1 MSRAP
6 NRFVGLHNHTGF
18 SPFDGLGYPDEHFKF
33 CMANG
38 IDAHA
43 ITEHGNLN
51 SYAHAQLWIEDWAKS
66 NKDKKFKYIPGI
78 EAYYHPDLE
87 QWQRDYDAAEK
98 AKEDKKLAKKL
109 KEKEE
114 ELETKVIAIVDQ
126 NDETEEVTTENNAL
140 TIENED
146 ETKSTKHFNPV
157 NRRHHLVIL
166 PKNQRGLQQIFAA
179 SSKAYLNGFYKFP
192 RMDWKML
199 REAGKDGNLVVT
211 SACIGGMP
219 AYAVFQE
226 MQKISFDQF
235 SEKLLDDKVLLEKCV
250 QAVGNVYDQMVEA
263 VGEGN
268 YFLELQFNRLPAQNL
283 VNRAIIE
290 FCRRNGKTK
299 QLVVTGDAH
308 YFDPDKWKDR
318 ELYKKLGWM
327 NYTEINADSL
337 PKSKEQ
343 LKCELYPKN
352 AQQMWDEYLK
362 SREGTSFYDDDL
374 VADAIERTHD
384 IAHLVIGEVPPD
396 RSPKFPNKLLIPE
409 GTPSFNHLVR
419 LCKEGMVKR
428 GLQDRPEYIER
439 IKEELG
445 VIKAMKNADYFISY
459 QKIMELARKVCLCG
473 PGRGSGGGSL
483 VAYVLYITDLDPIF
497 WDLPFARFLSVYRK
511 GAPDIDTD
519 LADRDKVLEQL
530 RGFFGWENVVPISNY
545 NTFKLKTLVKDI
557 GKFYGVPF
565 EETNAATRSV
575 EDEVRKATMKEGDDK
590 NLFVLTYDEAM
601 GFHCFKAKEPNAKPV
616 CQGCTPDCKTPVS
629 PSFRKFIETYPVV
642 AESIKILFKQNR
654 SLGRHAGGVLIADDL
669 PNKMP
674 LVTSKS
680 KKGSDVREPQS
691 PWVEGVNYKHL
702 EKIGEFIKYDLL
714 GLETLRLIERTIE
727 LILIKEGKP
736 HTFDDVKAWYEEHL
750 HPSKVDFNDPKPYEV
765 YEKAKWG
772 GIFQLTSQGA
782 QRLFVKAKPKSI
794 IDIATLTSIYRPGPL
809 AAHVDKLYLEAREGK
824 RPADLEWGDERIH
837 EVLKKTYSCI
847 IFQEQVMELAEK
859 IAGFPKDKCDE
870 VRRAIMKRSIS
881 GGEAAK
887 KAAQETRDSFVQGC
901 IKNGY
906 SEKIANNLYDKIL
919 YFAGYGF
926 NKAHA
931 VAYAIDS
938 FWCAWLMTY
947 YEEQWISAYLE
958 AYSTTPEKR
967 AKAFGEAR
975 ALGYQIVPIDINHAG
990 LGWTVLPG
998 KKLMPSM
1005 TSVKGVGESAVEEL
1019 IAMRPINQI
1028 EDLLWNEDGT
1038 WRPSKFNKK
1047 AMEALIKVGAFE
1059 SVGCIGPDKVFKS
1072 YKHMYETLMGEYTE
1086 EVEKKK
1092 GSGIMVERRREH
1104 AALIRRS
1111 TKKDPHEGRKNFYA
1125 LARALA
1131 EDEDAVGEVDDNSH
1145 YGWTRREKVEFSS
1158 FYFGTS
1164 DPTQMFDQVIFD
1176 KLDKM
1181 GVVPIEELEHGDNKY
1196 VWFVTVLATGKKG
1209 GKPTAGI
1216 QKKTRNGK
1224 PYIQAFVTGPVGKP
1238 IRLTVWGKPDLM
1250 DPFQLMAAEVR
1261 RDDYGFA
1268 TSASKI
1274 REIA

>member
-1 MSRAP
+1 MARVPS
-6 NRFVGLHNHTGF
+6 RFVGLHNHTGF
-18 SPFDGLGYPDEHFKF
+18 SPFDGLGYPDEHFRF

-78 EAYYHPDLE
+78 EAYYHPSLE
-87 QWQRDYDAAEK
+87 QWQRDYEAAEK
-98 AKEDKKLAKKL
+98 AKLDKKAAKKL

-114 ELETKVIAIVDQ
+114 EVQTKVIAVVDQ
-126 NDETEEVTTENNAL
+126 NDETEEIETTNAL
-140 TIENED
+140 TVENED
-146 ETKSTKHFNPV
+146 ETKSTKHFNPI

-166 PKNQRGLQQIFAA
+166 PKNQKGLLSIFAA
-179 SSKAYLNGFYKFP
+179 SSKAYLHGFYRFP
-192 RMDWKML
+192 RIDFNML
-199 REAGKDGNLVVT
+199 KEAGKEGNLVVT

-226 MQKISFDQF
+226 IQKLSFDAL
-235 SEKLLDDKVLLEKCV
+235 SEKLLDDPALLERCIR
-250 QAVGNVYDQMVEA
+250 AVGNCYDQMTEA

-299 QLVVTGDAH
+299 QLVCTGDAH
-308 YFDPDKWKDR
+308 YYDPERWKDR

-327 NYTEINADSL
+327 NYTEINADAL
-337 PKSKEQ
+337 PKTKDA

-352 AQQMWDEYLK
+352 AQQMWDEYLVSK
-362 SREGTSFYDDDL
+362 EGTGFYDDDL
-374 VADAIERTHD
+374 IADAIERTHD

-396 RSPKFPNKLLIPE
+396 RTPKFPNKLLIPE
-409 GTPSFNHLVR
+409 GTPSFNHLVA
-419 LCKEGMVKR
+419 LCKEGMKKR
-428 GLQDRPEYIER
+428 GLDGKPEYIAR
-439 IKEELG
+439 VTEELG
-445 VIKAMKNADYFISY
+445 VIKQMKNSDYFISY

-483 VAYVLYITDLDPIF
+483 VAYVLYITDLDPLF

-511 GAPDIDTD
+511 GAPDIDSD

-557 GKFYGVPF
+557 GKFYGVSF
-565 EETNAATRSV
+565 EDTNAATRSV
-575 EDEVRKATMKEGDDK
+575 EDEVRKATMREGDDK

-601 GFHCFKAKEPNAKPV
+601 SFHSVNPDRDKNAKPI
-616 CQGCTPDCKTPVS
+616 CTGCTSSCTTPVS
-629 PSFRKFIETYPVV
+629 PSFRTFIDKNPVV

-654 SLGRHAGGVLIADDL
+654 ALGRHAGGVLIADDL

-674 LVTSKS
+674 LVTSKP
-680 KKGSDVREPQS
+680 KKGGTVREPQS
-691 PWVEGVNYKHL
+691 CWVEGVNYKHL

-736 HTFDDVKAWYEEHL
+736 HAFEDVKAWYETHL
-750 HPSKVDFNDPKPYEV
+750 EPSVIDFNDPKPYTV
-765 YEKAKWG
+765 YAEAKWG
-772 GIFQLTSQGA
+772 GIFQLTSPGA
-782 QRLFVKAKPKSI
+782 QRLFVKAKPTSV

-809 AAHVDKLYLEAREGK
+809 AAHVDSLYLKAKNEGQE
-824 RPADLEWGDERIH
+824 LEWGDKRIN
-837 EVLKKTYSCI
+837 EILKKTFTCI

-859 IAGFPKDKCDE
+859 CAGFPKDKCDE

-887 KAAQETRDSFVQGC
+887 KAAQETRDGFVQGC

-906 SEKIANNLYDKIL
+906 TEQVANNLYDKIL

-947 YEEQWISAYLE
+947 YEEQWMSAYLE
-958 AYSTTPEKR
+958 AYSTTPTKR

-975 ALGYQIVPIDINHAG
+975 ALGYTIVPVDVNHAG
-990 LGWTVLPG
+990 LSWTVLPG

-1005 TSVKGVGESAVEEL
+1005 TSIKGVGDSAVEEL
-1019 IAMRPINQI
+1019 MAMRPINNI
-1028 EDLLWNEDGT
+1028 EDMLWNEDGT

-1047 AMEALIKVGAFE
+1047 AFEALIKVGAFD
-1059 SVGCIGPDKVFKS
+1059 SVDCIGPDKVFKS
-1072 YKHMYETLMGEYTE
+1072 YHHMYETLMGEYTE
-1086 EVEKKK
+1086 EVTRKRK
-1092 GSGIMVERRREH
+1092 GVEETVEVTREH

-1111 TKKDPHEGRKNFYA
+1111 TKKDPHEGRKNFYE
-1125 LARALA
+1125 LARTLA
-1131 EDEDAVGEVDDNSH
+1131 DDEDVVKE
-1145 YGWTRREKVEFSS
+1145 WTKREKVEFYS

-1164 DPTQMFDQVIFD
+1164 DVTQMFETSMLD
-1176 KLDKM
+1176 KLDKL
-1181 GVVPIEELEHGDNKY
+1181 GIIPIEDLEYGENKFC
-1196 VWFVTVLATGKKG
+1196 WFVTVMASGKKG

-1216 QKKTRNGK
+1216 QKVTRNK
-1224 PYIQAFVTGPVGKP
+1224 KKYIQAYVTGPVGKP
-1238 IRLTVWGKPDLM
+1238 VRLTVWGREDLYE
-1250 DPFQLMAAEVR
+1250 PFKLMAAEVR

-1268 TSASKI
+1268 TSGNKVK
-1274 REIA
+1274 EIA

>member
-1 MSRAP
+1 
-6 NRFVGLHNHTGF
+6 
-18 SPFDGLGYPDEHFKF
+18 
-33 CMANG
+33 MANG
-38 IDAHA
+38 LDAHA

-51 SYAHAQLWIEDWAKS
+51 SYAHAQLWIEEWGKN

-78 EAYYHPDLE
+78 EAYYHPSLE
-87 QWQRDYDAAEK
+87 QWQRDYEAAEK
-98 AKEDKKLAKKL
+98 AKEDKKAAKKL

-114 ELETKVIAIVDQ
+114 ELPTKVVAVVDQ
-126 NDETEEVTTENNAL
+126 NDETEELETTNAL

-157 NRRHHLVIL
+157 NRRHHLVVL

-226 MQKISFDQF
+226 MQKIQFDQF
-235 SEKLLDDKVLLEKCV
+235 SEKLLDDPALMDKCV
-250 QAVGNVYDQMVEA
+250 KAVGNVFDEMEAA
-263 VGEGN
+263 VGDCN
-268 YFLELQFNRLPAQNL
+268 YYLELQFNRLPAQNL

-290 FCRRNGKTK
+290 FCRRNGKTG

-308 YFDPDKWKDR
+308 YFDPERWKDR

-327 NYTEINADSL
+327 NYQEINPDSI
-337 PKSKEQ
+337 PKSKDQ

-352 AQQMWDEYLK
+352 AQQIWDEYLK
-362 SREGTSFYDDDL
+362 SKEGTAFYDDAL
-374 VADAIERTHD
+374 VCDAIERTHD
-384 IAHLVIGEVPPD
+384 IAHCVIGEVPPD
-396 RSPKFPNKLLIPE
+396 RTPKFPTKLLVPE
-409 GTPSFNHLVR
+409 GTKTFNHLVK
-419 LCKEGMVKR
+419 LCMEGMKKR
-428 GLQDRPEYIER
+428 GLQDKSEYIDR
-439 IKEELG
+439 LKEELG
-445 VIKAMKNADYFISY
+445 VIKQMKNEVYFISY

-483 VAYVLYITDLDPIF
+483 VAYVLYITDLDPLY

-530 RGFFGWENVVPISNY
+530 RNFFGWENVVPISNY

-557 GKFYGVPF
+557 GKFYGVSF
-565 EETNAATRSV
+565 EDTNAATRTV

-601 GFHCFKAKEPNAKPV
+601 GFHCSRKKEPDAKPV
-616 CQGCTPDCKTPVS
+616 CQGCTPSCTTPVS
-629 PSFRKFIETYPVV
+629 PSFRGFIEKNPVV

-669 PNKMP
+669 PSKMP
-674 LVTSKS
+674 LVTSKAS
-680 KKGSDVREPQS
+680 KGSDVREPQS
-691 PWVEGVNYKHL
+691 PWVEGVNFKHL

-714 GLETLRLIERTIE
+714 GLETMRLIERAIE

-736 HTFDDVKAWYEEHL
+736 HAFDDIKAWYEAHM
-750 HPSKVDFNDPKPYEV
+750 HPSVIDFSDPKTYEV

-809 AAHVDKLYLEAREGK
+809 AAHVDNLYLKAKNEGEEI
-824 RPADLEWGDERIH
+824 EWGDKRIN
-837 EVLKKTYSCI
+837 EILKKTFSCI

-859 IAGFPKDKCDE
+859 CAGFPKDKCDE

-887 KAAQETRDSFVQGC
+887 KAAQETRDGFVQGC

-906 SEKIANNLYDKIL
+906 TDKVANNLYDKIL

-938 FWCAWLMTY
+938 FWCAWLMTH
-947 YEEQWISAYLE
+947 YEEQWVCSYLE
-958 AYSTTPEKR
+958 AYSSTPDKR
-967 AKAFGEAR
+967 AKAFGEVR
-975 ALGYQIVPIDINHAG
+975 ALGYQIVPIDVNHAG
-990 LGWTVLPG
+990 LGWTALPG

-1005 TSVKGVGESAVEEL
+1005 TSVKGVGESAVQEVME
-1019 IAMRPINQI
+1019 MRPFESI
-1028 EDLLWNEDGT
+1028 EQMLWNEDGT

-1047 AMEALIKVGAFE
+1047 AMEALIKVGAFDSLE
-1059 SVGCIGPDKVFKS
+1059 CIGHDKVFKS
-1072 YKHMYETLMGEYTE
+1072 YKHMHDTLMGEYIET
-1086 EVEKKK
+1086 VEKKK
-1092 GSGIMVERRREH
+1092 GSNEFVERVREH
-1104 AALIRRS
+1104 AQLIRRS
-1111 TKKDPHEGRKNFYA
+1111 TKKDPHEGRKNFYE
-1125 LARALA
+1125 LARKLA
-1131 EDEDAVGEVDDNSH
+1131 EIDPSEWSLKELA
-1145 YGWTRREKVEFSS
+1145 EFKAE
-1158 FYFGTS
+1158 YFGTV
-1164 DPTQMFDQVIFD
+1164 DVTQMFDQKYFD
-1176 KLDKM
+1176 KLDAM
-1181 GVVPIEELEHGDNKY
+1181 EIGSIEDLDYGETRH
-1196 VWFVTVLATGKKG
+1196 VWFTTILATAKKG
-1209 GKPTAGI
+1209 GQPTSGLK
-1216 QKKTRNGK
+1216 KKTRNGK
-1224 PYIQAFVTGPVGKP
+1224 EYIQAYVTGPVGKAL
-1238 IRLTVWGKPDLM
+1238 RVSVWGRKELY
-1250 DPFQLMAAEVR
+1250 DPFKLMVAEVK
-1261 RDDYGFA
+1261 RDDYGYS
-1268 TSASKI
+1268 SAVFKVK
-1274 REIA
+1274 EIA

>member
-1 MSRAP
+1 MSRVP
-6 NRFVGLHNHTGF
+6 SRFVGLHNHTGF
-18 SPFDGLGYPDEHFKF
+18 SPFDGLGYPDEHFKY
-33 CMANG
+33 CMENG

-51 SYAHAQLWIEDWAKS
+51 SYAHAQLWIEEWGKN

-87 QWQRDYDAAEK
+87 QWKRDYAAAEQ
-98 AKEDKKLAKKL
+98 AKLDKKAAKKL

-114 ELETKVIAIVDQ
+114 ELPTKVVAVVDQ
-126 NDETEEVTTENNAL
+126 NDETEEVETTNAL
-140 TIENED
+140 TVENED

-157 NRRHHLVIL
+157 NRRHHLVVL
-166 PKNQRGLQQIFAA
+166 PKNQKGLLQIFGA

-192 RMDWKML
+192 RMDWNIL
-199 REAGKDGNLVVT
+199 HEAGKDGNLVVT

-226 MQKISFDQF
+226 MQKVSFDQF
-235 SEKLLDDKVLLEKCV
+235 TEKLLDDPVLLERCV
-250 QAVGNVYDQMVEA
+250 AAVGNVYEQMVSA

-308 YFDPDKWKDR
+308 YFNPDRWKDR

-327 NYTEINADSL
+327 NYQTINADSL
-337 PKSKEQ
+337 SKSKEE

-352 AQQMWDEYLK
+352 ARQMWDEYLK
-362 SREGTSFYDDDL
+362 SKEDTNFYDDDL

-384 IAHLVIGEVPPD
+384 IAHMVIGEVPPD

-409 GTPSFNHLVR
+409 GTPSFNHLVK
-419 LCKEGMVKR
+419 LCKEGMQKR
-428 GLQDRPEYIER
+428 GLADKPDYIAR
-439 IKEELG
+439 ITEELG
-445 VIKAMKNADYFISY
+445 VIKQMKNSDYFISY

-483 VAYVLYITDLDPIF
+483 VAYVLYITDLDPLF

-601 GFHCFKAKEPNAKPV
+601 GFHCCKAKEPNAKPV

-629 PSFRKFIETYPVV
+629 PSFRAFIEKNPVV

-674 LVTSKS
+674 LVTSK
-680 KKGSDVREPQS
+680 GDGGGREPQS

-736 HTFDDVKAWYEEHL
+736 HDFEHVKQWYEEHL
-750 HPSKVDFNDPKPYEV
+750 HPSVVDFNDPKPYEV

-809 AAHVDKLYLEAREGK
+809 AAHVDKLYLEAKNEGK
-824 RPADLEWGDERIH
+824 ELEWGDHRINDI
-837 EVLKKTYSCI
+837 LKKTFSCI

-859 IAGFPKDKCDE
+859 VAGFPKDKCDE

-906 SEKIANNLYDKIL
+906 TDKVANNLYDKIL

-947 YEEQWISAYLE
+947 YEEQWMSAYLE
-958 AYSTTPEKR
+958 AYSKTPVKR

-975 ALGYQIVPIDINHAG
+975 ALGYTIVPIDINHAN

-1005 TSVKGVGESAVEEL
+1005 TSVKGVGDTAVEEL
-1019 IAMRPINQI
+1019 MSMRPIDNI

-1047 AMEALIKVGAFE
+1047 AMEALIKVGAFD

-1072 YKHMYETLMGEYTE
+1072 YHHMYETLMGGFEE
-1086 EVEKKK
+1086 EVPIKK
-1092 GSGIMVERRREH
+1092 GSEDTKVVFREH
-1104 AALIRRS
+1104 AALIRKS
-1111 TKKDPHEGRKNFYA
+1111 SKKDPHEGRKNFYE

-1131 EDEDAVGEVDDNSH
+1131 DTEAAEE
-1145 YGWTRREKVEFSS
+1145 WTKREKVEFYS

-1164 DPTQMFDQVIFD
+1164 DVTQMFDSALLD
-1176 KLDKM
+1176 KLDRM
-1181 GVVPIEELEHGDNKY
+1181 GVIPIEDLDYGENKY
-1196 VWFVTVLATGKKG
+1196 CWFVTVLAAGKKG

-1224 PYIQAFVTGPVGKP
+1224 GYIQAFVTGPVGKP
-1238 IRLTVWGKPDLM
+1238 VRLTVWGREELYE
-1250 DPFQLMAAEVR
+1250 PFKLMAAEVR

-1268 TSASKI
+1268 TSGNKVK
-1274 REIA
+1274 EIA